1 MGRRRRLGPVVR
13 NGLVRGFHRYG
24 AKRKAKGDEASS
36 GGRGMVQR
44 PRGTR
49 DFTPSAMRRRLALE
63 HLLEDVAVRH
73 GFSRVQTPVFES
85 LDLFTAKSGPGVIK
99 QLYAFQ
105 DKGERHLTLRPELTA
120 PVMRMV
126 AEELRNET
134 KPLRLSY
141 FGQCYRYEEFKTGRY
156 REFFQYGVELI
167 GASGPMAEAE
177 VIALAIN
184 MLTDVGLTDWEVRI
198 GHVGVLKD
206 ALVGLGLSSEVNP
219 AAGEAP
225 VASAMRLLDK
235 GDDAGLAAL
244 FVANGLD
251 STHAQSLRD
260 LAALEGGMETLGP
273 ARTILSG
280 MDGVS
285 LEALDEL
292 ELTLKAVGH
301 LAAKPPRLAVDLTV
315 ARGLDYYTGMVFEV
329 KVPEMGGEGQV
340 LGGGSYKL
348 LHLFGL
354 PDLDPC
360 CGFGLGF
367 DRVLLA
373 LEAQAMATKRKEVVA
388 GEVDPRPLLA
398 IVPFKV
404 NPLDV
409 LQLVSGLRAS
419 GVRVELELR
428 GRKVGKA
435 LSWANSIGCTHAMVI
450 GPNELEEKKGRV
462 KNLSTGE
469 QTLTG
474 LYTDDVLEALTE
486 R

>member
-1 MGRRRRLGPVVR
+1 MTTGPTFGQARRGERVR
-13 NGLVRGFHRYG
+13 
-24 AKRKAKGDEASS
+24 AWTDKDKAKGDEASS
-36 GGRGMVQR
+36 DGVCMVQR

-49 DFTPSAMRRRLALE
+49 DFTASAMKRRLALE

-85 LDLFTAKSGPGVIK
+85 LELFTAKSGPGVIK

-105 DKGERHLTLRPELTA
+105 DKGERDLTLRPELTA

-167 GASGPMAEAE
+167 GASGPLAEAE
-177 VIALAIN
+177 VIALAVN
-184 MLTDVGLTDWEVRI
+184 MLTDVGLMDWEVRI

-206 ALVGLGLSSEVNP
+206 ALVGLGLSAEVD
-219 AAGEAP
+219 ATTGEPP

-235 GDDAGLAAL
+235 GDSSGLDAL
-244 FVANGLD
+244 FVTNGLD
-251 STHAQSLRD
+251 PVHAQSLRA

-273 ARTILSG
+273 ARSILST

-292 ELTLKAVGH
+292 ELTLKALGK
-301 LAAKPPRLAVDLTV
+301 LAKRPPKLAVDLTV

-329 KVPEMGGEGQV
+329 KVPAMGGEGQV

-373 LEAQAMATKRKEVVA
+373 LEAQANATGRNEVVF
-388 GEVDPRPLLA
+388 GEVDPRPLVA
-398 IVPFKV
+398 VIPFKV
-404 NPLDV
+404 DPLDV
-409 LQLVSGLRAS
+409 LSLVAELRTS

-435 LSWANSIGCTHAMVI
+435 LGWADSIGCTHAIVI
-450 GPNELEEKKGRV
+450 GPNELEEKKGRI

-469 QTLTG
+469 QISTG
-474 LYTDDVLEALTE
+474 LYPDDVLEALME